1 MHTLHSLSIRRRGTT
16 RIDDSTK
23 PSAANTAHTVYTI
36 KSLFHRKTSSNRKT
50 SSSDSDRSD
59 SKMGNAPSDMSQAK
73 ANGAAVAGT
82 PSKINPQLARAS
94 TISDGSSSIRSRPM
108 PGAEPSTPVPAE
120 PVVTKDEPPR
130 TPHMERVQVQVPA
143 QDDANASTA
152 EEEERNLEAGVPS
165 VGTFEVE
172 EAPAAQEA
180 PAADAAVRTPRPEL
194 LKTEELLAP
203 LDLTPASPPMSTSHV
218 PESSDAATTVA
229 VSPARSAKGLMAALP
244 MWTPGTYV
252 LLNARGGTAMD
263 LHGGDDT
270 NVIGYPMH
278 GNQNQQW
285 EFIPSGHGYV
295 IRCVRPSKAGHA
307 LYLTVEGGVRN
318 NAPVVASAYPVA
330 WNVEQTE
337 EGIRYVRLGLG
348 LGLLYR
354 RLTHSRRISWPN
366 SNFVFDLADWGDNA
380 PGTKVRAPSRSLS
393 SWPPTDVCLQIQLM
407 PLLPGELCQLWHY
420 TRCAPAERDGKG
432 MEIEAQSA
440 RAISPPATTETVTVT
455 ESRDFVTTTR
465 TTTTTVITT
474 VTEVTSTPKA
484 LLRQPAQQQPQPQR
498 RSIGYM

>member
-1 MHTLHSLSIRRRGTT
+1 MPTLHSLSIRRRGTT
-16 RIDDSTK
+16 RTDNSTK
-23 PSAANTAHTVYTI
+23 PSVANTAHAVYTI
-36 KSLFHRKTSSNRKT
+36 KSLFHRKTSSNRKA
-50 SSSDSDRSD
+50 SSDSDRSD
-59 SKMGNAPSDMSQAK
+59 NKMGNAPSDMSQGK

-82 PSKINPQLARAS
+82 PSKTNPQLVRAS

-108 PGAEPSTPVPAE
+108 PGAEPPTPIPAE
-120 PVVTKDEPPR
+120 PVMTKDAPPK
-130 TPHMERVQVQVPA
+130 TPRMEQVQVQVPV
-143 QDDANASTA
+143 QDDSSAGTA
-152 EEEERNLEAGVPS
+152 EEERNLEAGVPS

-172 EAPAAQEA
+172 EASAAQEA
-180 PAADAAVRTPRPEL
+180 PAADPAVRTPRPE

-203 LDLTPASPPMSTSHV
+203 LDLTPSSPPMSTSHA
-218 PESSDAATTVA
+218 PEPSDATTTVA
-229 VSPARSAKGLMAALP
+229 VSPARSTKGLMAALP

-263 LHGGDDT
+263 LHGGDNT
-270 NVIGYPMH
+270 SVIGYPMH
-278 GNQNQQW
+278 GSQNQQW

-307 LYLTVEGGVRN
+307 LYLTVEDGVRN

-337 EGIRYVRLGLG
+337 EGII
-348 LGLLYR
+348 
-354 RLTHSRRISWPN
+354 ISWPN

-380 PGTKVRAPSRSLS
+380 PGTK
-393 SWPPTDVCLQIQLM
+393 IQLM

-420 TRCAPAERDGKG
+420 TRCAPAERDEKG
-432 MEIEAQSA
+432 MEIEVQSA
-440 RAISPPATTETVTVT
+440 RAISPPATTETVTVS

-474 VTEVTSTPKA
+474 VTEVTSTPRA
-484 LLRQPAQQQPQPQR
+484 LLRQPAHQQPQPQR